1 MKILC
6 VNITVNYSLTNAV
19 IFVKENL
26 LITLLDFDNYMIING
41 QEIRRVLL
49 EVINEYS
56 GRDSS
61 FQSGVV
67 LGEAQRR
74 LNIRNNLEME
84 QALLTFWH
92 DLFRSGYLAWGYNL
106 SNPNPPFCHLTEQ
119 GRATLRHLSRDPAN
133 PAGYLAHVARTAP
146 LNPIADSYLKEAI
159 HTYNSNC
166 FKAAAV
172 MIGAAAESI
181 ILVLRD
187 TLETKIREAS
197 RTPPKDL
204 LDWRIKKVLE
214 SIKKDFECKKANI
227 PTALFESF
235 EAYWPAFTQQIR
247 ASRNEAGHPS
257 SIDPVTEETVHASLL
272 IFPELAKLAS
282 ELTSWISSSY
292 T

>member
-1 MKILC
+1 M
-6 VNITVNYSLTNAV
+6 NI
-19 IFVKENL
+19 K
-26 LITLLDFDNYMIING
+26 G
-41 QEIRRVLL
+41 QEIRRALM
-49 EVINEYS
+49 EVIAEYS

-67 LGEAQRR
+67 LGEAQKR
-74 LNIRNNLEME
+74 LNIRNNIEME

-133 PAGYLAHVARTAP
+133 PEGYLAHIARTAP
-146 LNPIADSYLKEAI
+146 LNLIADSYLKEAI

-181 ILVLRD
+181 ILELRD
-187 TLETKIREAS
+187 TLRSKIHEIGRI
-197 RTPPKDL
+197 PPKDL
-204 LDWRIKKVLE
+204 VDWRIKRVLD
-214 SIKKDFECKKANI
+214 SIKKEIEIKKTAI
-227 PTALFESF
+227 PTALVESF

-272 IFPELAKLAS
+272 IFPELAKLA
-282 ELTSWISSSY
+282 
-292 T
+292 